1 MYRSV
6 FYCAPIWPAPIIL
19 LLSDYIDWWILAIS
33 SASYVLIF
41 FGFFG
46 RRIYQ
51 LQKLPQS
58 DWALVVI

>member
-41 FGFFG
+41 FGFFV
-46 RRIYQ
+46 
-51 LQKLPQS
+51 KLLP
-58 DWALVVI
+58 VNKKK